1 VTCTR
6 GSAAHLERDRYACAL
21 QALLDARRVLED
33 LRQVAG
39 EQTVIAGAHTSAA
52 SASAPRHRRR
62 SSTWLGPRVVEPR
75 PPPTVAMFCPR
86 TPGRA
91 TMPPRPPSGRRALR
105 AAARPTGAGM
115 NAAARAE
122 RRQGILHHL
131 DVIAWVLNEID
142 SREGLPTPGPHPL
155 TPAWMDAVRD
165 IGDEYELLELF
176 MALLITSAD
185 LIRSS
190 EQVWSRSR
198 SGSYPSP
205 RLVLLL
211 IGERYHAELRALG
224 NTTSPSP
231 VLQRPPGRLRRSH
244 EAARTLHAS
253 LLEIWRRP

>member
-1 VTCTR
+1 
-6 GSAAHLERDRYACAL
+6 
-21 QALLDARRVLED
+21 
-33 LRQVAG
+33 
-39 EQTVIAGAHTSAA
+39 
-52 SASAPRHRRR
+52 
-62 SSTWLGPRVVEPR
+62 
-75 PPPTVAMFCPR
+75 
-86 TPGRA
+86 
-91 TMPPRPPSGRRALR
+91 
-105 AAARPTGAGM
+105 M

>member
-1 VTCTR
+1 
-6 GSAAHLERDRYACAL
+6 
-21 QALLDARRVLED
+21 
-33 LRQVAG
+33 
-39 EQTVIAGAHTSAA
+39 
-52 SASAPRHRRR
+52 
-62 SSTWLGPRVVEPR
+62 
-75 PPPTVAMFCPR
+75 
-86 TPGRA
+86 
-91 TMPPRPPSGRRALR
+91 
-105 AAARPTGAGM
+105 M

-122 RRQGILHHL
+122 RREGVLYQL

-142 SREGLPTPGPHPL
+142 TPRGPANARPQ
-155 TPAWMDAVRD
+155 TAWMDAVRD
-165 IGDEYELLELF
+165 IDDEYELLGLF

-190 EQVWSRSR
+190 EQVWSS
-198 SGSYPSP
+198 SDSYPSP